1 MKLAGFVA
9 AFQHSDQ
16 RWLRFLPG
24 LGVVLLALLAYGNS
38 FPGIFVQDDLQI
50 VLYNPLVQQFDLARI
65 VRSDYWGIGQN
76 SGLYRPLT
84 IFSLAL
90 NRQLF
95 GVNPWGFHLVN
106 VFLHALVS
114 LSAYH
119 TLRLWG
125 WSNRLAWLTAALF
138 AVHPLHAEV
147 VNVVVGRSELLAA
160 LFLLLAL
167 ALATSQRWKEQ
178 LLAAG
183 AFFLALLSK
192 EHAVLVLLLLPVIDV
207 WRARNFVVWRQRAG
221 FYSLLVMI
229 TLLWLGWRQWG
240 VDHQGAAPFIAFAE
254 NNPLGYLP
262 PLTRILTALDLQYHY
277 LARLIW
283 PYPLQVSYYGI
294 DFHGPIAQLWS
305 LRGGMALGGWLVIC
319 AGIVAGL
326 RRQSDTAIFALL
338 YLLTFS
344 ITANLLLP
352 VGVAFA
358 ERLAY
363 LPSLWFCAAVV
374 SLGGRRDAGRA
385 GKTPV
390 SAAITGFILLLLVLS
405 WGRNRD
411 FRDPITL
418 WKVEVARGEHDAFA
432 RMNLAVS
439 FALEGETAA
448 AEEVYRQLV
457 QFSPPSPS
465 ALRSYAVFLLTQG
478 RPEEAMVP
486 ARKALE
492 VVIAQGDEFGEG
504 LVLVMLADMA
514 MQLRE
519 YQLALDYLARPAVRL
534 QNSRGYVQKLREEAL
549 TGVGRRTTEGR

>member
-1 MKLAGFVA
+1 M
-9 AFQHSDQ
+9 
-16 RWLRFLPG
+16 
-24 LGVVLLALLAYGNS
+24 
-38 FPGIFVQDDLQI
+38 
-50 VLYNPLVQQFDLARI
+50 LYNPLVQQFDFARI
-65 VRSDYWGIGQN
+65 VRTDYWGIGQN

-84 IFSLAL
+84 ILSLAL
-90 NRQLF
+90 NQQLF
-95 GVNPWGFHLVN
+95 GMNPWGFHLVN
-106 VFLHALVS
+106 VLLHALVS
-114 LSAYH
+114 LQAYH
-119 TLRLWG
+119 TLLLWG
-125 WSNRLAWLTAALF
+125 WRNLPAWLTAVLF

-167 ALATSQRWKEQ
+167 ALAARQRGNKQ

-183 AFFLALLSK
+183 AFLFALLSK
-192 EHAVLVLLLLPVIDV
+192 EHAVLLLLLLPVLDV
-207 WRARNFVVWRQRAG
+207 WRARSFAVWRQRAG
-221 FYSLLVMI
+221 FYALLAMI
-229 TLLWLGWRQWG
+229 ALLWLGWRQWG
-240 VDHQGAAPFIAFAE
+240 IDHRGATPFIAFVE

-277 LARLIW
+277 LAKLIW

-294 DFHGPIAQLWS
+294 DFHDPVAQLWS
-305 LRGGMALGGWLVIC
+305 GRGVLALGGWLVII
-319 AGIVAGL
+319 AGIFTGL
-326 RRQSDTAIFALL
+326 RRRSDTAVFALL
-338 YLLTFS
+338 YLLAFS

-374 SLGGRRDAGRA
+374 SLGGGGDGGRV
-385 GKTPV
+385 GRKLVP
-390 SAAITGFILLLLVLS
+390 AAMAGFIVLLLVLS

-411 FRDPITL
+411 FHDPVTL
-418 WKVEVARGEHDAFA
+418 WRVEVARGEHDAFA

-439 FALEGETAA
+439 LALEGEMAA
-448 AEEVYRQLV
+448 AEEVYRQLL

-478 RPEEAMVP
+478 RPQEAMVP

-514 MQLRE
+514 LQLHD
-519 YQLALDYLARPAVRL
+519 YQQTLDYLARPAVRL
-534 QNSRGYVQKLREEAL
+534 QDSQGYVETLRERAL
-549 TGVGRRTTEGR
+549 IGSGRRATGGF